1 MRTLSLT
8 PVLLLAAMSAVA
20 CASTNANNRPA
31 TPATRSTP
39 LVRGDEFRVVAS
51 SSSRDGDAYDAALLF
66 DRANAAV
73 RAQRCGEAIT
83 DYERLV
89 QEFPDNRR
97 VWVSQYNRGLCLQ
110 RMSRLP
116 EAADAMRA
124 AARDP
129 VDNELTRDA
138 SFRLAVLGEQ
148 AQEPRWVVEATDALL
163 ARPRLEVTD
172 RVEALARRAAAL
184 LAQGDRDAAQRV
196 AEEAAQVAPTP
207 EAVSA
212 LGDDT
217 YAAQARVVLAEV
229 TRLRAAD
236 VIYRVEETNA
246 EESITRRVQL
256 VTHAHVQFNEAIR
269 VGNPHWAAAAGF
281 RIGEMYRDL
290 YHSIVDAPLPADW
303 DAPARERY
311 RQRTGERLRPLLQGA
326 LRSWEATLSMAR
338 RNGISDNEWVRRA
351 DAAINDLRALILG
364 APQNSAPTTP
374 PRPAPASPVP
384 STVRPAA

>member
-1 MRTLSLT
+1 MRLSSLT
-8 PVLLLAAMSAVA
+8 PVFLLAAMSAVA
-20 CASTNANNRPA
+20 CTNTNRRPT
-31 TPATRSTP
+31 TPATHTTP
-39 LVRGDEFRVVAS
+39 VVRGDEFRVVAA

-73 RAQRCGEAIT
+73 REQRCTDAIA

-89 QEFPDNRR
+89 REFPDNRR
-97 VWVSQYNRGLCLQ
+97 AWVSQYNRGLCLQ

-129 VDNELTRDA
+129 VDAELTRDA

-148 AQEPRWVVEATDALL
+148 AQEPRWVVEATDTLL

-184 LAQGDRDAAQRV
+184 LAQGDRDGAQRV

-236 VIYRVEETNA
+236 VVYRVEESNA

-281 RIGEMYRDL
+281 RIG
-290 YHSIVDAPLPADW
+290 
-303 DAPARERY
+303 
-311 RQRTGERLRPLLQGA
+311 
-326 LRSWEATLSMAR
+326 
-338 RNGISDNEWVRRA
+338 N
-351 DAAINDLRALILG
+351 
-364 APQNSAPTTP
+364 
-374 PRPAPASPVP
+374 
-384 STVRPAA
+384 